1 MAVGDTRGVS
11 IDLGLPAAPPPVLA
25 PRRVTRQLTLRHPTH
40 PVLVGGG
47 APVSVQSMTTTLTA
61 DVDSTLQQIAELTA
75 TGCEVVRVA
84 VPSQDDADALSAIAR
99 KSGIPVVADIHFQP
113 RYVFAAIKAGCAGVR
128 VNPGNIKQFDDK
140 IKEIARAAADTGTPI
155 RIGVNAGSLDP
166 RLLAK
171 YGKATPEALVESAL
185 WEASL
190 FEEHGFGDIKISVKH
205 HDPVIM
211 VQAYRLLAAQCDY
224 PLHLG
229 VTEAGPAFQGTIKSA
244 VAFGALLSEG
254 IGDTIRVSL
263 SAPPVEE
270 VKVGIG
276 ILESL
281 NLRQRGLEIVSCPS
295 CGRAQVDVY
304 TLAEQVTAGLEGLD
318 VPLRVAV
325 MGCVVNGPGEARE
338 ADLGVA
344 SGNGKGQIFVRGEVI
359 KTVPEHQIVETLI
372 EEAMKLAEVMKN
384 AEGMGNDGAGG
395 PVVSVS

>member
-1 MAVGDTRGVS
+1 MHLRDTFQVTVN
-11 IDLGLPAAPPPVLA
+11 LGIPAPPPPVVA
-25 PRRVTRQLTLRHPTH
+25 PRRKTRQILLRHPKH
-40 PVLVGGG
+40 PVAVGGD
-47 APVSVQSMTTTLTA
+47 APVSVQSMCTTLTA
-61 DVDSTLQQIAELTA
+61 DVNATLQQIAELTA
-75 TGCEVVRVA
+75 SGCQVVRVA
-84 VPSQDDADALSAIAR
+84 VPSQDDADALPQIAR

-113 RYVFAAIKAGCAGVR
+113 KYVFAALEAGCAGVR

-140 IKEIARAAADTGTPI
+140 VAEIARAAKDTGTPI

-190 FEEHGFGDIKISVKH
+190 FEEHDFRDIKISVKH
-205 HDPVIM
+205 HDPVVM
-211 VQAYRLLAAQCDY
+211 VRAYQQLAEQCDY

-244 VAFGALLSEG
+244 VAFGALLSQG

-270 VKVGIG
+270 VKVGIA

-304 TLAEQVTAGLEGLD
+304 TLAEQVTAGLEGLE

-344 SGNGKGQIFVRGEVI
+344 SGNGKGQIFVKGEVI
-359 KTVPEHQIVETLI
+359 KTVPESQIVEVLI
-372 EEAMKLAEVMKN
+372 EEAMKLAE
-384 AEGMGNDGAGG
+384 EMGEQSGS
-395 PVVSVS
+395 PVVTAG